1 MLRESGNVPKINVDT
16 VVNVMYNNLIKTKE
30 IIKMSK
36 AREKMC
42 DTLIHVYGMED
53 KEVVWFCGLA
63 ENSNV
68 DDDVIDCAYQAVIEC
83 KKG

>member
-1 MLRESGNVPKINVDT
+1 
-16 VVNVMYNNLIKTKE
+16 
-30 IIKMSK
+30 MSK